1 MFIQAIKQPKL
12 LFMITFLRRLLTLV
26 IGLFA
31 IMRLSAQTD
40 VDGIMMS
47 KKNFCTGFMYTY
59 SSWED
64 YWEGKLKRNNLNLGT
79 VSTQMIGWMGNYGIT
94 DKLNILASLPYV
106 KTKASAG
113 TLHGVDGVQD
123 LGLALKYK
131 VWQKN
136 IFNGKMAVFGVAG
149 FSFPVTSYVAD
160 YQPLAIGMRSNNVTL
175 RVIGDFEVNHF
186 FFTGAAA
193 YILRSN
199 ITIDRDQYYTTELH
213 NTNKVEMP
221 NVANFHVRLGYRG
234 NTIGAEAVFMNLTTL
249 GGFDITRNNMP
260 FPSNRMNA
268 TSGGIN
274 LKCNPRALPGLSI
287 MAGSSYVLTGRNVGQ
302 SLAFSGGLF
311 YVFDF
316 SPKMKTSKQN

>member
-1 MFIQAIKQPKL
+1 MMTLK
-12 LFMITFLRRLLTLV
+12 RRLLTLACA
-26 IGLFA
+26 LFA
-31 IMRLSAQTD
+31 ILRVSAQTD

-64 YWEGKLKRNNLNLGT
+64 YWEGTLKRNNLNFGT
-79 VSTQMIGWMGNYGIT
+79 VSTQMVGWMGAYGVT
-94 DKLNILASLPYV
+94 DKLNVMASLPWV

-113 TLHGVDGVQD
+113 TLHGVDGIQD
-123 LGLALKYK
+123 LSVSLKYK
-131 VWQKN
+131 AWQKN

-149 FSFPVTSYVAD
+149 FSTPLTNYLAD
-160 YQPLAIGMRSNNVTL
+160 YQPLAIGFRSNNLTL
-175 RVIGDFEVNHF
+175 RAIADFEVNHF

-199 ITIDRDQYYTTELH
+199 IEIDRDQYYTTELH

-221 NVANFHVRLGYRG
+221 DVANFHVRLGYRG
-234 NTIGAEAVFMNLTTL
+234 NTIGAEAVLMNWTTL

-268 TSGGIN
+268 TSGGVNI
-274 LKCNPRALPGLSI
+274 KCNPRALPGLSI
-287 MAGSSYVLTGRNVGQ
+287 MAGSSYVLAGRNVGQ
-302 SLAFSGGLF
+302 SLAFSGALM

-316 SPKMKTSKQN
+316 SPKAKTTK

>member
-1 MFIQAIKQPKL
+1 MLMMTLK
-12 LFMITFLRRLLTLV
+12 RSLLTVVL
-26 IGLFA
+26 GLFA
-31 IMRLSAQTD
+31 IMRVSAQTD

-47 KKNFCTGFMYTY
+47 KKNFCTGFMYQY

-64 YWEGKLKRNNLNLGT
+64 YWEGTLKRNNLNLGT
-79 VSTQMIGWMGNYGIT
+79 VSTQMIGWMGNFGIT
-94 DKLNILASLPYV
+94 NKLNILASLPYV

-113 TLHGVDGVQD
+113 TLHGVDGIQD
-123 LGLALKYK
+123 LGVALKYK
-131 VWQKN
+131 AWEKN
-136 IFNGKMAVFGVAG
+136 LFNGKMAVMGVAG
-149 FSFPVTSYVAD
+149 FSFPLTNYVAD
-160 YQPLAIGMRSNNVTL
+160 FQPLAIGFRSKNATL
-175 RVIGDFEVNHF
+175 RVIADFEKNHF

-199 ITIDRDQYYTTELH
+199 ITIDREEYYTDELH
-213 NTNKVEMP
+213 ITNKVEMP
-221 NVANFHVRLGYRG
+221 DVANFHVRFGYRG
-234 NTIGAEAVFMNLTTL
+234 NTIGAEAVFMNWTTL

-274 LKCNPRALPGLSI
+274 VKCNPRAVPGLSI
-287 MAGSSYVLTGRNVGQ
+287 MAGSSYVLQGRNVGQ

-316 SPKMKTSKQN
+316 SPKVKTSK